1 MFGFRKKK
9 IEQRQ
14 RQIEDLSREGK
25 QVMRE
30 SEAAYVRF
38 RDASVELQDEIK
50 KNHFYKYLKYER
62 EG

>member
-25 QVMRE
+25 KVMRE
-30 SEAAYVRF
+30 SEAAYTRF
-38 RDASVELQDEIK
+38 REASAELQEEIK